1 MGFDISRYIDYFR
14 YLSKDWYPFDNS
26 RCIDTFWHFEIYR
39 YFFDT
44 SRKIRE
50 LSICK
55 TRKAECNNRQN
66 VFWWLKHYIQ
76 KRNGLS
82 NLFTMTLAHF
92 EKRKTQFPGKSFS
105 PERNG
110 LCFDLLLLFLET
122 QIWHQMYTLQKT
134 IFTKTERVVIFV
146 FWVIILCAVSESQT
160 HSVANS
166 TVRTSVRWTI
176 KLFFNNLCRFFS
188 HIIDFNS

>member
-1 MGFDISRYIDYFR
+1 MAFKKCSQIEIKSIHWVSIYRDISIIFDNSRYIDTFDISRF
-14 YLSKDWYPFDNS
+14 
-26 RCIDTFWHFEIYR
+26 IDTFWHFEIYR
-39 YFFDT
+39 YFFDI

-92 EKRKTQFPGKSFS
+92 KKRKTQFPGKSFS

-110 LCFDLLLLFLET
+110 MDFVLISCAYFWKRKFDIKCIRCRKLYLLKQSGLSYSCFESLSYVQSVKVKLTALRIQLFVLP
-122 QIWHQMYTLQKT
+122 
-134 IFTKTERVVIFV
+134 FV
-146 FWVIILCAVSESQT
+146 G
-160 HSVANS
+160 
-166 TVRTSVRWTI
+166 R
-176 KLFFNNLCRFFS
+176 
-188 HIIDFNS
+188 